1 MGEILAV
8 IMSNRD
14 GSIHSTGYKGLV
26 SEVMA
31 MINEMKHTYM
41 EEGDY
46 KMVKCGNVDLY
57 VMVSNGWKI
66 IVIFTNGY
74 LLRNVVMLCK
84 GLVSL
89 SKPSKQQLDSLIVKF
104 NSEDV
109 DTIARLNSKIA
120 DITDIM
126 QDNMHKLHKSNE
138 KTEKIE
144 IKAQNMKGKARV
156 FHKKSKKAGWKVW
169 LSYYLCISR

>member
-14 GSIHSTGYKGLV
+14 GSIHSSGYKGFG
-26 SEVMA
+26 SDVMA

-41 EEGDY
+41 EDGHY
-46 KMVKCGNVDLY
+46 KMLKCDTIDLY

-89 SKPSKQQLDSLIVKF
+89 PKPNKQQLDSLIVKF
-104 NSEDV
+104 NDADI
-109 DTIARLNSKIA
+109 DTIARLNSKID
-120 DITDIM
+120 DIADIM
-126 QDNMHKLHKSNE
+126 QDNMHKLQKSNE

-144 IKAQNMKGKARV
+144 IKAQTMKGKAQV